1 MLSRMV
7 SASLFILSL
16 VTGSGDLNSTS
27 EDSRDSRIIEEDVV
41 WRVGDYQIKPPGDLK
56 VFNINPSGIKLANL
70 TGESL
75 LLLTDNAKIFED
87 RAEKGCYINLVD
99 NTDFIG
105 MSARDYYQVLV
116 GLTLQTP
123 VHPDNYYREVE
134 ITGGNRGVVNF
145 LQEGED
151 TSSILTW
158 VEGDRVYS
166 LTIKSQNVAISEE
179 VIEGLFKSL
188 DRDRLNA
195 QDIIFRT
202 PFSELVRMPIREVL
216 LASF

>member
-16 VTGSGDLNSTS
+16 VTGSGDLDSTS

-70 TGESL
+70 TGKSL